1 MQSEIPTVLNV
12 FDTDYQ
18 LEYSESYSGTVHQ
31 EIAIEGYQYCTSLPR
46 AFESLIF
53 ESYTNFI
60 LTVGC
65 ITVIVIWGSKY
76 LILMQEIC
84 MVEGSLKVRVLLEVP
99 SLDSLVHYFQ
109 SIHNNDIFEVRGVQ
123 IENIQNRMVSQNSLN
138 ETINFNLSCAVAL
151 YSLYYP
157 IMKSCNYW
165 NIYNSSLPTIVDKGK
180 KMCCKSSLE
189 HNQQSPANL
198 PRTVDVCETEVNL
211 DNLFKSEGLLT
222 DSLQSKSILEN
233 EIIHNSECTGFLISF
248 SSYCISCTFKP
259 TKRSKHMYSPLLYN
273 KRDTSSIQYTK
284 TINGM
289 ASLVDAIRK
298 ILEKY
303 NTLGQYRIL
312 FGTCSCKVVDRKERK
327 KLMIKHRKKNNI
339 IKEWSQ
345 QRKKY
350 SW

>member
-1 MQSEIPTVLNV
+1 MEKNPGPPTYVDPNKTIVAPYSQGNELVFGQNAGQQCVAMSLCSLIYNDTQGISSANDLIQIMNIGNQFYSSLSQLTRQAFLMQSELPTALNV

-46 AFESLIF
+46 AFESLKF

-65 ITVIVIWGSKY
+65 ITVMVIWGSKY

-84 MVEGSLKVRVLLEVP
+84 MVEGSLKVCVLLEVP

-109 SIHNNDIFEVRGVQ
+109 SIHNDIFEVRGVQ

-151 YSLYYP
+151 YSLCYS

-165 NIYNSSLPTIVDKGK
+165 NYNSSLPTIVDKGK

-198 PRTVDVCETEVNL
+198 PRTARCL
-211 DNLFKSEGLLT
+211 
-222 DSLQSKSILEN
+222 
-233 EIIHNSECTGFLISF
+233 
-248 SSYCISCTFKP
+248 
-259 TKRSKHMYSPLLYN
+259 
-273 KRDTSSIQYTK
+273 
-284 TINGM
+284 
-289 ASLVDAIRK
+289 
-298 ILEKY
+298 
-303 NTLGQYRIL
+303 
-312 FGTCSCKVVDRKERK
+312 
-327 KLMIKHRKKNNI
+327 
-339 IKEWSQ
+339 
-345 QRKKY
+345 
-350 SW
+350 